1 MKRLMI
7 AVLTAAMAL
16 TLGGC
21 KMENT
26 DTNKAKYVFLM
37 IGDGMG
43 NSHIDITESYISSK
57 AGKIGGEQ
65 LTMTQFPFYG
75 TCTTYCE
82 DKTITCSAASGT
94 AIACG
99 QKTYYSRL
107 GCDKDY
113 NRLES
118 MAYNLKEEG
127 YKIGILSSVPINHAT
142 PAAFYASVKSRSD
155 GYGII
160 QQIPESGFEFIGG
173 SGIQDM
179 YGEDGN
185 QLKADKYLEQR
196 GYEVCF
202 GEEEFHEA
210 ADTCEKI
217 VLCQYKNKDGNP
229 KTYAS
234 DEDEDKTDMSLA
246 TMLKLAIEHL
256 GEEEP
261 FFIMCEGG
269 EIDWAGHS
277 NLTMPMIDAVIKFDD
292 AIAVAYE
299 FYKQHPEE
307 TLIVVTADH
316 ETGGI
321 TIGQGESW
329 SNTFIDWAKIEENW
343 EKEKVNCYKDA
354 KANREF
360 NEAAHIGWTTSY
372 HTGGAVPV
380 YSIGKGAEKFA
391 GRIDNAEIKGKILEI
406 VK

>member
-1 MKRLMI
+1 
-7 AVLTAAMAL
+7 
-16 TLGGC
+16 
-21 KMENT
+21 
-26 DTNKAKYVFLM
+26 
-37 IGDGMG
+37 
-43 NSHIDITESYISSK
+43 
-57 AGKIGGEQ
+57 
-65 LTMTQFPFYG
+65 
-75 TCTTYCE
+75 
-82 DKTITCSAASGT
+82 
-94 AIACG
+94 
-99 QKTYYSRL
+99 
-107 GCDKDY
+107 
-113 NRLES
+113 
-118 MAYNLKEEG
+118 
-127 YKIGILSSVPINHAT
+127 
-142 PAAFYASVKSRSD
+142 
-155 GYGII
+155 
-160 QQIPESGFEFIGG
+160 
-173 SGIQDM
+173 
-179 YGEDGN
+179 
-185 QLKADKYLEQR
+185 
-196 GYEVCF
+196 
-202 GEEEFHEA
+202 
-210 ADTCEKI
+210 
-217 VLCQYKNKDGNP
+217 
-229 KTYAS
+229 
-234 DEDEDKTDMSLA
+234 MSLA

-321 TIGQGESW
+321 SLGQGESW

-343 EKEKVNCYKDA
+343 EKEKGNCYKDA